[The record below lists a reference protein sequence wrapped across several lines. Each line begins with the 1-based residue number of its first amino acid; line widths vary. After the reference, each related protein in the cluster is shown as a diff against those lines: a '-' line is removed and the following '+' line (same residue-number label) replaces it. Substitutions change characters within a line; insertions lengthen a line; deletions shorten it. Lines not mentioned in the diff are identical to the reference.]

1 MRSAGFADH
10 RASPMEKRSFVILI
24 HAWYF
29 FFMHDLLQMTR
40 RDVIAERL
48 RLGNTVVSTALAEEF
63 GISEDAVRRD
73 LRALAAEGRC
83 KRVYGGALPLS
94 PASGT
99 IADRIPLR
107 PDEKL
112 ELARTAVRT
121 VRLSGLVFLDGGST
135 NLALVS
141 MLPAENA
148 LIVATNSI
156 AIADAVMRK
165 NGLNLIL
172 IGGAVDTSLGSC
184 IDADALQAL
193 AKLNIDHCFL
203 GACAVSRQLG
213 LGVFHPGEAHFKRIL
228 LARSHQTT
236 VMATQDKL
244 ETRAPHVVAPLKAIN
259 RLIVPSS
266 TSREV
271 RRSLG
276 KTGAQILVG
285 DRPAK

>member
-1 MRSAGFADH
+1 ML
-10 RASPMEKRSFVILI
+10 PTI
-24 HAWYF
+24 
-29 FFMHDLLQMTR
+29 R

-48 RLGNTVVSTALAEEF
+48 RFGNSVASTALAEEF
-63 GISEDAVRRD
+63 GVSEDAVRRD

-112 ELARTAVRT
+112 ELAQTALRA
-121 VRLSGLVFLDGGST
+121 VRLSGLVFVDGGST
-135 NLALVS
+135 NLALAS
-141 MLPAENA
+141 MLPVQNA
-148 LIVATNSI
+148 LTVATNSI
-156 AIADAVMRK
+156 AIADTVMRTK
-165 NGLNLIL
+165 GLNLIL

-184 IDADALQAL
+184 IDTDALHAL
-193 AKLNIDHCFL
+193 ANLNIDHCFL
-203 GACAVSRQLG
+203 GICAVSRQLG

-236 VMATQDKL
+236 VMATRDKL
-244 ETRAPHVVAPLKAIN
+244 ETRAPHVVGPLKAIH

-266 TSREV
+266 TPRKL

-276 KTGAQILVG
+276 KTGLQIVAAN
-285 DRPAK
+285 RPVRTTRN